1 MTLLIQLIGAIQLI
15 LVLMVI
21 VSVILSYFMD
31 PYHPV
36 RRFLDSIVE
45 PMLAPIRR
53 IVPLVGML
61 DFSPLIL
68 IVLIQLLGNLLTRL
82 LYSIEVK
89 HV

>member
-1 MTLLIQLIGAIQLI
+1 MITLLIQLIGAIQFI
-15 LVLMVI
+15 LVLMVL

-36 RRFLDSIVE
+36 RRFLDRIVE

-68 IVLIQLLGNLLTRL
+68 IVLIQLIGNLLRRL
-82 LYSIEVK
+82 LFNLL
-89 HV
+89 